1 MGIIQQI
8 LAVPAR
14 NKLLD
19 NQPDK
24 HQFAG
29 AAGYLGADF
38 PLNHPSG
45 FNGGYH
51 LRFNADL

>member
-14 NKLLD
+14 KKLLD